1 MFKSAGGDLP
11 SAEKSPLS
19 VRKSLWPPPQIATA
33 REPTERA
40 VAAGTE
46 VERVAR
52 EHAIIEI
59 DHNAGVVGTGGG
71 GGGMR
76 GVDQISFFHFSI
88 FKLSVSVSPSS

>member
-59 DHNAGVVGTGGG
+59 DHNAGFVVIGGG
-71 GGGMR
+71 GR
-76 GVDQISFFHFSI
+76 GQGRIG
-88 FKLSVSVSPSS
+88 

>member
-59 DHNAGVVGTGGG
+59 DHNAGFVVNGGG
-71 GGGMR
+71 GGGMTR
-76 GVDQISFFHFSI
+76 VTESKHFL
-88 FKLSVSVSPSS
+88 K